1 MRQIRPRTSHPIL
14 LPNPVP
20 SALTV
25 DLRDRAQSS
34 PTPTVDEQA
43 VRRQLAEARRSIAAA
58 MEQVSIL
65 VSERETLK
73 ALLGALAESQPLAVI
88 DDADDHSIVPWGFCE
103 DDDL

>member
-1 MRQIRPRTSHPIL
+1 MRQIRPRTSHPTL

-25 DLRDRAQSS
+25 DLRDRAQ
-34 PTPTVDEQA
+34 PAPAVDEQA

-73 ALLGALAESQPLAVI
+73 ALLGALAESQPLAKI
-88 DDADDHSIVPWGFCE
+88 DDADDDSIVPWGFCE